1 MHLDMSCPRLTVLGL
16 HPRPQQTA
24 MPPEKARH
32 KATEPAWRLPHA
44 VTLLHNSRSTK
55 RAPKCIWH
63 IDMVHHPHDLHD
75 TKRASPRHICR
86 AVKQT
91 RKGLQHAYSTST
103 TEHCTPPVSNPSPR
117 HRRAP
122 GRSSTATG
130 YSSHRESQCPQRRPS
145 PQPACSAPRLRH
157 RRCPPTPCTSGSRPL
172 YTLPKASS
180 HPRSAIAVEDLPR
193 RR

>member
-1 MHLDMSCPRLTVLGL
+1 MWARVAKAWEDATGVHLDMSCPRLTVLGL

-91 RKGLQHAYSTST
+91 RKGLQHAYSTSR
-103 TEHCTPPVSNPSPR
+103 PRPR
-117 HRRAP
+117 HPSHIVAPPLQENWAALLMRAAP
-122 GRSSTATG
+122 PRMGQSAAEK
-130 YSSHRESQCPQRRPS
+130 REDRPS
-145 PQPACSAPRLRH
+145 DFS
-157 RRCPPTPCTSGSRPL
+157 
-172 YTLPKASS
+172 
-180 HPRSAIAVEDLPR
+180 
-193 RR
+193 